1 MALRR
6 AALIYNPRSGRQ
18 RHGQVLDALLATL
31 RGAEFAVEPIA
42 TAFPGQATEL
52 ARERSRQVEAVFAF
66 GGDGTAREVAA
77 GLLGGTAALGI
88 LPGGTA
94 NVLAKALGIPP
105 DPLAA
110 ASLLARLPARPFD
123 VGLAGGSPFLMMVSA
138 GLDAALLAALD
149 TRLKW
154 RFGRAALAWQGL
166 REWWRYPYPP
176 LEVIADGE
184 RLDASFACV
193 SNIPY
198 YAGRF
203 RLAPDAQPD
212 DGWLEL
218 VLFRGSGRAATLS
231 FVRDLLLSTHVR
243 RRDVEI
249 RRVRE
254 VLLGGPAGAHA
265 QVDGDLC
272 EERLPLAIRLSP
284 EKLSVL
290 APDPVPGEAHIR
302 RSTVRESGERS

>member
-1 MALRR
+1 MRR

-18 RHGQVLDALLATL
+18 RHARVLPAVLAAL
-31 RGAEFAVEPIA
+31 REGGFAVEPIP

-52 ARERSRQVEAVFAF
+52 AREQSRQAEVVFSF

-77 GLLGGTAALGI
+77 GLLGGPAALGV

-94 NVLAKALGIPP
+94 NLLALSLGLPR

-110 ASLLARLPARPFD
+110 AVVLTRLPPRPFD
-123 VGLAGGSPFLMMVSA
+123 VGLAGGRPFLMMVSA

-154 RFGRAALAWQGL
+154 RFGKAAIACQGIV
-166 REWWRYPYPP
+166 EWWRYPYPP
-176 LEVIADGE
+176 LAVTADGE
-184 RLDASFACV
+184 RLAASFV
-193 SNIPY
+193 SISNIPY
-198 YAGRF
+198 YAGSF
-203 RLAPDAQPD
+203 RLAPAARPD

-218 VLFRGSGRAATLS
+218 VLFQGSGRAATLS
-231 FVRDLLLSTHVR
+231 FVLDLLRSAHVR

-254 VLLGGPAGAHA
+254 VLVGGPAGAGA
-265 QVDGDLC
+265 QIDGDLC
-272 EERLPLAIRLSP
+272 EERLPLNVRLSP
-284 EKLSVL
+284 EPLSVL
-290 APDPVPGEAHIR
+290 APEPVPGE
-302 RSTVRESGERS
+302 SP